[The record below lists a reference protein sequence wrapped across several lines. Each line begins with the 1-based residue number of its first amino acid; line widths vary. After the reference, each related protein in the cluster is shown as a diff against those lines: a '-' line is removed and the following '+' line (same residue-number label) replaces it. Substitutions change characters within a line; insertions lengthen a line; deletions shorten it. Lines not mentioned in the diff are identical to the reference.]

1 MLICKDMEIRNRL
14 HEGGYKRTK
23 LKEFLSS
30 KSKRKYITINGK
42 YETNT
47 VTGVP
52 INKNGK
58 PILR

>member
-1 MLICKDMEIRNRL
+1 MEIRNRL

>member
-1 MLICKDMEIRNRL
+1 MANHSKF
-14 HEGGYKRTK
+14 GYKRTK

-30 KSKRKYITINGK
+30 KSKRKSITINSK
-42 YETNT
+42 YETTT

-58 PILR
+58 PIIQHETRK

>member
-1 MLICKDMEIRNRL
+1 MEIRNRL
-14 HEGGYKRTK
+14 QESGYRRTK
-23 LKEFLSS
+23 LKEFFSS

-42 YETNT
+42 YETTT

-58 PILR
+58 PILK

>member
-1 MLICKDMEIRNRL
+1 MANHSKF
-14 HEGGYKRTK
+14 GYKRTK

-30 KSKRKYITINGK
+30 KSKRKSITINSK
-42 YETNT
+42 YETTT

-58 PILR
+58 PIIQYETRK